1 MRLVRPRAI
10 TLRGRVDVVFGL
22 MPIVVLLVGWE
33 VIGDPGSPFYPSP
46 SSWWPALFVRGQGSD
61 IIPAV
66 LDTFQTFGLGLAVA
80 TVIGTA
86 AGIAVGG
93 SATADRALH
102 PTFEFLRAIP
112 PAALV
117 PVATLLLGFDEEM
130 KVVVVVVAAV
140 WPVLLNTRTGVHE
153 IDPTL
158 LDAAR
163 SMRLSTAT
171 TLRSL
176 VLPSVSGHVLLGVR
190 VATPIALVITLLVEY
205 LTAVNGLG
213 ALIGDAQRTF
223 QPARVYALIVIA
235 SLLSLVVNA
244 IVRSAEARSIRRR
257 TGSATLHAPS
267 SFSSQSSRRV
277 TRE

>member
-1 MRLVRPRAI
+1 MRRGRPLAV
-10 TLRGRVDVVFGL
+10 TLRGRVDVVRGL

-33 VIGDPGSPFYPSP
+33 VMGDPGSPFYPAP
-46 SSWWPALFVRGQGSD
+46 SSWWPSLFVRGQGSD

-66 LDTFQTFGLGLAVA
+66 LDTFQTFGMGLAAA

-93 SATADRALH
+93 SATADHALR
-102 PTFEFLRAIP
+102 PTFEFLRAVP
-112 PAALV
+112 PAAMV

-171 TLRSL
+171 TLRSV

-235 SLLSLVVNA
+235 SLLSLFVNA
-244 IVRSAEARSIRRR
+244 VVRSAEVRSSRRR
-257 TGSATLHAPS
+257 TRSVMLRATS
-267 SFSSQSSRRV
+267 SHWSRSTGR
-277 TRE
+277 TTAT